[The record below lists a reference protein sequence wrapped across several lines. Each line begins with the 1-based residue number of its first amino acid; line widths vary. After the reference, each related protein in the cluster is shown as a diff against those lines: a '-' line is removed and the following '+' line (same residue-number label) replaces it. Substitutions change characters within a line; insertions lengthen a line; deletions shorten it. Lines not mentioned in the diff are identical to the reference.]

1 MDRPIFSQVPLQPIT
16 SKQTIPSSIRR
27 SNQVQAPFSEHLNHA
42 LSQQSTKLTI
52 SKHASE
58 RLMQRGIHIDKG
70 QWDKIGQR
78 VSEAKNKGINES
90 LVIVKNAALIVSA
103 KNETVITAMNLQEAS
118 EQIFTNINGAI
129 IVN

>member
-1 MDRPIFSQVPLQPIT
+1 MDRPIFSQVPLHPIT
-16 SKQTIPSSIRR
+16 SKQPIQV
-27 SNQVQAPFSEHLNHA
+27 SNSKTNAGKAPFSEHLNKA
-42 LSQQSTKLTI
+42 ISKQSTKLTI

-58 RLMQRGIHIDKG
+58 RLRQRGIQIDSS
-70 QWDKIGQR
+70 QWNKIGQR

>member
-1 MDRPIFSQVPLQPIT
+1 MDRPMFSQIPLQPIT
-16 SKQTIPSSIRR
+16 SRTVQGPNKQTKQIQTSFTKAFNQALANE
-27 SNQVQAPFSEHLNHA
+27 SNH
-42 LSQQSTKLTI
+42 LTI

-58 RLMQRGIHIDKG
+58 RLRQRGIHIDSN
-70 QWDKIGQR
+70 QWGKISAK
-78 VSEAKNKGINES
+78 VAEAKDKGVTES
-90 LVIVKNAALIVSA
+90 LVIVKNAALVVSA